1 MSGVDRRRSEKEK
14 IFSERLLS
22 GWKCPAGAKGPRR
35 MVTNKGKRNSSN
47 HSVQLGLQNLWT
59 HLCPPLKQMACSSE
73 DHSGCLS
80 WTLRTENRD
89 HNSLRVTT
97 IEQRTTERNVVR
109 CDESRSL
116 LSRLWR
122 SYQWLFP
129 ASKQSLNKD
138 QDISDQCFEHG
149 NEITNQNGLGSHKV
163 FGQSNIIGKSA
174 TIVCWFHVNRDLRMF
189 PASSWSHEKFWR
201 PQTSPSKD
209 HLITWLQIQSLHSLS
224 KYITPTWLITIKV
237 KCHIWIKKKKQL
249 YQNSPVI
256 LTVWDFFVRVQ
267 VFVNVHGEI
276 HHVRVAEEVQ
286 LSLK

>member
-1 MSGVDRRRSEKEK
+1 MSEVDRRRSEKEK

-59 HLCPPLKQMACSSE
+59 HLCPPLKQMAYSRE

-97 IEQRTTERNVVR
+97 IEQQTTERNVVW

-129 ASKQSLNKD
+129 ASKQSRNKD

-149 NEITNQNGLGSHKV
+149 NEITVIKMALAVTRSLAN
-163 FGQSNIIGKSA
+163 
-174 TIVCWFHVNRDLRMF
+174 
-189 PASSWSHEKFWR
+189 
-201 PQTSPSKD
+201 QTSLPN
-209 HLITWLQIQSLHSLS
+209 LQPLC
-224 KYITPTWLITIKV
+224 V
-237 KCHIWIKKKKQL
+237 DF
-249 YQNSPVI
+249 I
-256 LTVWDFFVRVQ
+256 LT
-267 VFVNVHGEI
+267 ET
-276 HHVRVAEEVQ
+276 
-286 LSLK
+286 